1 MHLAL
6 AAEALLIPS
15 LVTPA
20 NARFHP
26 DPVMRL
32 ETIVGRGTS
41 IVQQASRAAAL
52 APQDA
57 LILIRSLALALLL
70 VLAFVEP
77 EPTRVGLPAWV
88 FIALFATY
96 SLLID
101 LLGRPWGWG
110 STRLRPVLDLALA
123 GGLYLLGGNSAGSLY
138 TLVFL
143 TVLSAAVILPL
154 WEALFFSIAALVVV
168 AAGDLIHDHPW
179 SLRLILQENGER
191 GLRSGLLA
199 LLGITLAR
207 RLTGQQTAARLAQHE
222 AEHLA
227 ELDRLRG
234 NFVAAV
240 SHDLQTPLTAVRAGL
255 GLLEA
260 SAADRLRDDEA
271 QILTNSR
278 RNVDRL
284 GRQINDLVTLNQI
297 EAEQFQTDDAPLDVR
312 AVIAAVVAAMYSL
325 IETRGQVIEVN
336 AAEPLVIAGDQQ
348 RLEQALLNLVAN
360 AHHHTPPGTHIT
372 IGGRETPEGVL
383 LSVTDDGP
391 GIPDHARDR
400 LFDR

>member
-1 MHLAL
+1 
-6 AAEALLIPS
+6 
-15 LVTPA
+15 
-20 NARFHP
+20 
-26 DPVMRL
+26 
-32 ETIVGRGTS
+32 
-41 IVQQASRAAAL
+41 
-52 APQDA
+52 
-57 LILIRSLALALLL
+57 
-70 VLAFVEP
+70 
-77 EPTRVGLPAWV
+77 
-88 FIALFATY
+88 
-96 SLLID
+96 
-101 LLGRPWGWG
+101 
-110 STRLRPVLDLALA
+110 LALA
-123 GGLYLLGGNSAGSLY
+123 GGLYLLGGSSGGSLY

-143 TVLSAAVILPL
+143 TVLSAAVLLPL
-154 WEALFFSIAALVVV
+154 WEALFYSIAALVIVV
-168 AAGDLIHDHPW
+168 AGDLIHDHPW
-179 SLRLILQENGER
+179 SLRLIIQETGER

-207 RLTGQQTAARLAQHE
+207 RLAEQQTAARLAQHD
-222 AEHLA
+222 AEHLT

-240 SHDLQTPLTAVRAGL
+240 SHELQTPLTAVRAGL

-260 SAADRLRDDEA
+260 SATDRLRDDEA

-297 EAEQFQTDDAPLDVR
+297 EAEQFQTDDALLDVR
-312 AVIAAVVAAMYSL
+312 GVIAAVVAAMYPL
-325 IETRGQVIEVN
+325 IETRGQVVEVN

-391 GIPDHARDR
+391 GIPDHARGR
-400 LFDR
+400 LFERLYRADLHHRGSGLGLPIAKAVIDRHGGRIWVESDSSQGATFYVLLPHPDEREEESDAAQSAHR